1 MIPLLLRLK
10 APLIGMRESQVTRDG
25 EDRRHRGCPAY
36 RGCHNHPSGA
46 VIDDPVIRGLG
57 LSLLSA
63 FENHYETTLLMINHV
78 TAARSA
84 SPRSCNS
91 GFASRALAS
100 CASAGASRKGISLLS
115 YWRWSLFVAIGRRM
129 RTSNFDLCA
138 RFPASNR
145 RSSPVGVEKYS

>member
-100 CASAGASRKGISLLS
+100 CASAGASPKGISLLS
-115 YWRWSLFVAIGRRM
+115 YWRGGAFFANCPRITAFHFQPFLP
-129 RTSNFDLCA
+129 
-138 RFPASNR
+138 FPRKN
-145 RSSPVGVEKYS
+145 PPP